1 MGKWSHLK
9 GVYANVEIDA
19 DTQAKIDTV
28 LDSPAEK
35 TEARLK
41 LELQYAFDF
50 AGELQ
55 QTIIEAETV
64 DHIKIRDLD
73 NERLHE
79 LYIMVRRREEQVN
92 QLSSTVALEKEAL
105 TREFINRFE
114 EDGVSSMTFK
124 SGLSIGTSPEPYP
137 VVQDGV
143 KMMAWIKEN
152 KLDDL
157 LSLNYQTMASL
168 VKQRLIDGKE
178 LPPGIDVFIKD
189 KLSARGL
196 KNVPKENA

>member
-19 DTQAKIDTV
+19 DTRAKIDVV

>member
-19 DTQAKIDTV
+19 DTRAKIDVV

-79 LYIMVRRREEQVN
+79 LYIMVRRREEQVK

>member
-19 DTQAKIDTV
+19 DTRAKIDVV

-168 VKQRLIDGKE
+168 VKQHLIDGKE

>member
-19 DTQAKIDTV
+19 DTRAKIDAV